1 MSRYDLLS
9 LQGKAKR
16 DPDGYRDDVLMQL
29 QHYNALHGLFMLKPG
44 KDFKAFADLTN
55 FLAQVAK
62 SYPRDMPEFHK
73 PIVELLDAHYA
84 LLEPSLRR
92 SLTGALILLHNRGS
106 CALNEI
112 LPLFFK
118 MFRVQ
123 DKQLRTLVFKHVVA
137 SVKRA
142 NKTKRDEA
150 LNRSVQSFLQSAL
163 RDENVAAAK
172 KALAVLTELYRR
184 NVWTDARTVNLV
196 ADATKHASPKIL
208 VAALKFFLGQD
219 EAAEA
224 AAEAGEE
231 DSDEEED
238 KPKMGTGTKAGT
250 SSGVSKEDVYRAYN
264 KGVTRT
270 KKKKQEKLKRQVASI
285 RRANKKEEGISNEAR
300 FAAMTLVNDP
310 QAFAERLFHRLQAGT
325 ALTFDTKMLLIQVL
339 SRVVGLHR
347 LHLMHLYPFLQRYV
361 QPNQRDVTKLLAACA
376 TACHELVPPDALEPL
391 LKQLVNQFVHD
402 RARPEVVAVGINT
415 VREICLRCP
424 LVMHA
429 DLLQDLA
436 QYKRARDKPV
446 ATAARALI
454 SLFRELAPGMLEKKD
469 RGKGAE
475 LDKSVAAFGASE
487 VAADR
492 VAGAELLQK
501 DMAKRRRE
509 ERLAAE
515 AARRDAEEDGEDGE
529 EEDDDVDDEGDEDAS
544 DEEDEDEEEEEGVSD
559 EDEEEGA
566 SDSEERN
573 MSSDS
578 EDAAGLESDSDGRV
592 VDPVTGKKRKRLA
605 PALSMDEKRALAK
618 ELTAAAERTGAPK
631 PKVRKNGVLSLS
643 ELRRRAKEAARV
655 KRLSEAEAGDSDSDS
670 DSEKDLKIEHD
681 RILQPEDFKRIKA
694 LRTATALGRAL
705 DKTGGKKAAETGAE
719 EMRRMLRAADK
730 SAQAD
735 RRVNPETLAAVGV
748 KRAHDKES
756 RVASIM
762 AGREDRGVFGA
773 AQDRKNKKSGGTSNV
788 EKAKRKNL
796 PLAARVKAAKN
807 RRTSFVSKRVK
818 DKQFKGRFRK

>member
-1 MSRYDLLS
+1 M
-9 LQGKAKR
+9 
-16 DPDGYRDDVLMQL
+16 
-29 QHYNALHGLFMLKPG
+29 
-44 KDFKAFADLTN
+44 
-55 FLAQVAK
+55 
-62 SYPRDMPEFHK
+62 
-73 PIVELLDAHYA
+73 
-84 LLEPSLRR
+84 
-92 SLTGALILLHNRGS
+92 
-106 CALNEI
+106 
-112 LPLFFK
+112 
-118 MFRVQ
+118 
-123 DKQLRTLVFKHVVA
+123 
-137 SVKRA
+137 
-142 NKTKRDEA
+142 
-150 LNRSVQSFLQSAL
+150 
-163 RDENVAAAK
+163 
-172 KALAVLTELYRR
+172 
-184 NVWTDARTVNLV
+184 
-196 ADATKHASPKIL
+196 
-208 VAALKFFLGQD
+208 
-219 EAAEA
+219 
-224 AAEAGEE
+224 
-231 DSDEEED
+231 
-238 KPKMGTGTKAGT
+238 
-250 SSGVSKEDVYRAYN
+250 
-264 KGVTRT
+264 
-270 KKKKQEKLKRQVASI
+270 
-285 RRANKKEEGISNEAR
+285 
-300 FAAMTLVNDP
+300 
-310 QAFAERLFHRLQAGT
+310 
-325 ALTFDTKMLLIQVL
+325 
-339 SRVVGLHR
+339 
-347 LHLMHLYPFLQRYV
+347 
-361 QPNQRDVTKLLAACA
+361 
-376 TACHELVPPDALEPL
+376 
-391 LKQLVNQFVHD
+391 
-402 RARPEVVAVGINT
+402 
-415 VREICLRCP
+415 
-424 LVMHA
+424 
-429 DLLQDLA
+429 
-436 QYKRARDKPV
+436 
-446 ATAARALI
+446 
-454 SLFRELAPGMLEKKD
+454 
-469 RGKGAE
+469 
-475 LDKSVAAFGASE
+475 
-487 VAADR
+487 AADR

-566 SDSEERN
+566 SDEDEEEGASDSEERDT
-573 MSSDS
+573 SSDS
-578 EDAAGLESDSDGRV
+578 EDAAGAESDSDGRV

-618 ELTAAAERTGAPK
+618 ELTAAAEQTGAPK

-655 KRLSEAEAGDSDSDS
+655 KRESEAGALDDDDDS

>member
-1 MSRYDLLS
+1 
-9 LQGKAKR
+9 
-16 DPDGYRDDVLMQL
+16 
-29 QHYNALHGLFMLKPG
+29 
-44 KDFKAFADLTN
+44 
-55 FLAQVAK
+55 
-62 SYPRDMPEFHK
+62 
-73 PIVELLDAHYA
+73 
-84 LLEPSLRR
+84 
-92 SLTGALILLHNRGS
+92 
-106 CALNEI
+106 
-112 LPLFFK
+112 
-118 MFRVQ
+118 
-123 DKQLRTLVFKHVVA
+123 
-137 SVKRA
+137 
-142 NKTKRDEA
+142 
-150 LNRSVQSFLQSAL
+150 
-163 RDENVAAAK
+163 
-172 KALAVLTELYRR
+172 
-184 NVWTDARTVNLV
+184 
-196 ADATKHASPKIL
+196 
-208 VAALKFFLGQD
+208 
-219 EAAEA
+219 
-224 AAEAGEE
+224 
-231 DSDEEED
+231 
-238 KPKMGTGTKAGT
+238 
-250 SSGVSKEDVYRAYN
+250 
-264 KGVTRT
+264 
-270 KKKKQEKLKRQVASI
+270 
-285 RRANKKEEGISNEAR
+285 
-300 FAAMTLVNDP
+300 
-310 QAFAERLFHRLQAGT
+310 
-325 ALTFDTKMLLIQVL
+325 
-339 SRVVGLHR
+339 
-347 LHLMHLYPFLQRYV
+347 
-361 QPNQRDVTKLLAACA
+361 
-376 TACHELVPPDALEPL
+376 
-391 LKQLVNQFVHD
+391 
-402 RARPEVVAVGINT
+402 
-415 VREICLRCP
+415 
-424 LVMHA
+424 
-429 DLLQDLA
+429 
-436 QYKRARDKPV
+436 
-446 ATAARALI
+446 
-454 SLFRELAPGMLEKKD
+454 
-469 RGKGAE
+469 
-475 LDKSVAAFGASE
+475 VAAFGASE

-529 EEDDDVDDEGDEDAS
+529 EDDDDVDDEGDLDAS
-544 DEEDEDEEEEEGVSD
+544 DEEDEDEDEEEGASD

-566 SDSEERN
+566 SDEDEEEGA
-573 MSSDS
+573 SDS

-618 ELTAAAERTGAPK
+618 ELTAAAEQTGAPK

-655 KRLSEAEAGDSDSDS
+655 KRESEAGALDDDDDS
-670 DSEKDLKIEHD
+670 DSEKDLMIEHD

>member
-1 MSRYDLLS
+1 
-9 LQGKAKR
+9 
-16 DPDGYRDDVLMQL
+16 
-29 QHYNALHGLFMLKPG
+29 
-44 KDFKAFADLTN
+44 
-55 FLAQVAK
+55 
-62 SYPRDMPEFHK
+62 
-73 PIVELLDAHYA
+73 
-84 LLEPSLRR
+84 
-92 SLTGALILLHNRGS
+92 
-106 CALNEI
+106 
-112 LPLFFK
+112 
-118 MFRVQ
+118 
-123 DKQLRTLVFKHVVA
+123 
-137 SVKRA
+137 
-142 NKTKRDEA
+142 
-150 LNRSVQSFLQSAL
+150 
-163 RDENVAAAK
+163 
-172 KALAVLTELYRR
+172 
-184 NVWTDARTVNLV
+184 
-196 ADATKHASPKIL
+196 
-208 VAALKFFLGQD
+208 
-219 EAAEA
+219 
-224 AAEAGEE
+224 
-231 DSDEEED
+231 
-238 KPKMGTGTKAGT
+238 
-250 SSGVSKEDVYRAYN
+250 
-264 KGVTRT
+264 
-270 KKKKQEKLKRQVASI
+270 
-285 RRANKKEEGISNEAR
+285 
-300 FAAMTLVNDP
+300 
-310 QAFAERLFHRLQAGT
+310 
-325 ALTFDTKMLLIQVL
+325 
-339 SRVVGLHR
+339 
-347 LHLMHLYPFLQRYV
+347 
-361 QPNQRDVTKLLAACA
+361 
-376 TACHELVPPDALEPL
+376 
-391 LKQLVNQFVHD
+391 
-402 RARPEVVAVGINT
+402 
-415 VREICLRCP
+415 
-424 LVMHA
+424 
-429 DLLQDLA
+429 
-436 QYKRARDKPV
+436 
-446 ATAARALI
+446 
-454 SLFRELAPGMLEKKD
+454 
-469 RGKGAE
+469 
-475 LDKSVAAFGASE
+475 VAAFGASE

-529 EEDDDVDDEGDEDAS
+529 EEDDDVDDEGDLDAS
-544 DEEDEDEEEEEGVSD
+544 DEDDEDDEEEEGVSDEDEEEGVSD

-566 SDSEERN
+566 SDSEDA

-578 EDAAGLESDSDGRV
+578 EDDADVDAAGLESDSDGRV

-618 ELTAAAERTGAPK
+618 ELTAAAEQTGAPK

-655 KRLSEAEAGDSDSDS
+655 KRESEAGALDDDDDS
-670 DSEKDLKIEHD
+670 DSEKDLMIEHD

>member
-1 MSRYDLLS
+1 
-9 LQGKAKR
+9 
-16 DPDGYRDDVLMQL
+16 
-29 QHYNALHGLFMLKPG
+29 
-44 KDFKAFADLTN
+44 
-55 FLAQVAK
+55 
-62 SYPRDMPEFHK
+62 
-73 PIVELLDAHYA
+73 
-84 LLEPSLRR
+84 
-92 SLTGALILLHNRGS
+92 
-106 CALNEI
+106 
-112 LPLFFK
+112 
-118 MFRVQ
+118 
-123 DKQLRTLVFKHVVA
+123 
-137 SVKRA
+137 
-142 NKTKRDEA
+142 
-150 LNRSVQSFLQSAL
+150 
-163 RDENVAAAK
+163 
-172 KALAVLTELYRR
+172 
-184 NVWTDARTVNLV
+184 
-196 ADATKHASPKIL
+196 
-208 VAALKFFLGQD
+208 
-219 EAAEA
+219 
-224 AAEAGEE
+224 
-231 DSDEEED
+231 
-238 KPKMGTGTKAGT
+238 
-250 SSGVSKEDVYRAYN
+250 
-264 KGVTRT
+264 
-270 KKKKQEKLKRQVASI
+270 
-285 RRANKKEEGISNEAR
+285 
-300 FAAMTLVNDP
+300 
-310 QAFAERLFHRLQAGT
+310 
-325 ALTFDTKMLLIQVL
+325 
-339 SRVVGLHR
+339 
-347 LHLMHLYPFLQRYV
+347 
-361 QPNQRDVTKLLAACA
+361 
-376 TACHELVPPDALEPL
+376 
-391 LKQLVNQFVHD
+391 
-402 RARPEVVAVGINT
+402 
-415 VREICLRCP
+415 
-424 LVMHA
+424 
-429 DLLQDLA
+429 
-436 QYKRARDKPV
+436 
-446 ATAARALI
+446 
-454 SLFRELAPGMLEKKD
+454 
-469 RGKGAE
+469 
-475 LDKSVAAFGASE
+475 

-559 EDEEEGA
+559 EDEEEGVSDEDEEEGA

-618 ELTAAAERTGAPK
+618 ELTAAAEQTGAPK

-655 KRLSEAEAGDSDSDS
+655 KRESEAGALDDDDDS
-670 DSEKDLKIEHD
+670 DSEKDLMIEHD

>member
-1 MSRYDLLS
+1 
-9 LQGKAKR
+9 
-16 DPDGYRDDVLMQL
+16 
-29 QHYNALHGLFMLKPG
+29 
-44 KDFKAFADLTN
+44 
-55 FLAQVAK
+55 
-62 SYPRDMPEFHK
+62 
-73 PIVELLDAHYA
+73 
-84 LLEPSLRR
+84 
-92 SLTGALILLHNRGS
+92 
-106 CALNEI
+106 
-112 LPLFFK
+112 
-118 MFRVQ
+118 
-123 DKQLRTLVFKHVVA
+123 
-137 SVKRA
+137 
-142 NKTKRDEA
+142 
-150 LNRSVQSFLQSAL
+150 
-163 RDENVAAAK
+163 
-172 KALAVLTELYRR
+172 
-184 NVWTDARTVNLV
+184 
-196 ADATKHASPKIL
+196 
-208 VAALKFFLGQD
+208 
-219 EAAEA
+219 
-224 AAEAGEE
+224 
-231 DSDEEED
+231 
-238 KPKMGTGTKAGT
+238 
-250 SSGVSKEDVYRAYN
+250 
-264 KGVTRT
+264 
-270 KKKKQEKLKRQVASI
+270 
-285 RRANKKEEGISNEAR
+285 
-300 FAAMTLVNDP
+300 
-310 QAFAERLFHRLQAGT
+310 
-325 ALTFDTKMLLIQVL
+325 
-339 SRVVGLHR
+339 
-347 LHLMHLYPFLQRYV
+347 
-361 QPNQRDVTKLLAACA
+361 
-376 TACHELVPPDALEPL
+376 
-391 LKQLVNQFVHD
+391 
-402 RARPEVVAVGINT
+402 
-415 VREICLRCP
+415 
-424 LVMHA
+424 
-429 DLLQDLA
+429 
-436 QYKRARDKPV
+436 
-446 ATAARALI
+446 
-454 SLFRELAPGMLEKKD
+454 
-469 RGKGAE
+469 
-475 LDKSVAAFGASE
+475 VAAFGASE

-529 EEDDDVDDEGDEDAS
+529 EDDDDVDDEGDLDAS
-544 DEEDEDEEEEEGVSD
+544 DEEDEDEDEEEGVSD

-566 SDSEERN
+566 SDEDEEEGA
-573 MSSDS
+573 SDS

-618 ELTAAAERTGAPK
+618 ELTAAAEQTGAPK

-655 KRLSEAEAGDSDSDS
+655 KRESEAGALDDDDDS

-773 AQDRKNKKSGGTSNV
+773 AKDRKNKKAGGTSNK
-788 EKAKRKNL
+788 EKGKKKNL

>member
-1 MSRYDLLS
+1 M
-9 LQGKAKR
+9 
-16 DPDGYRDDVLMQL
+16 
-29 QHYNALHGLFMLKPG
+29 
-44 KDFKAFADLTN
+44 
-55 FLAQVAK
+55 
-62 SYPRDMPEFHK
+62 
-73 PIVELLDAHYA
+73 
-84 LLEPSLRR
+84 
-92 SLTGALILLHNRGS
+92 
-106 CALNEI
+106 
-112 LPLFFK
+112 
-118 MFRVQ
+118 
-123 DKQLRTLVFKHVVA
+123 
-137 SVKRA
+137 
-142 NKTKRDEA
+142 
-150 LNRSVQSFLQSAL
+150 
-163 RDENVAAAK
+163 
-172 KALAVLTELYRR
+172 
-184 NVWTDARTVNLV
+184 
-196 ADATKHASPKIL
+196 
-208 VAALKFFLGQD
+208 
-219 EAAEA
+219 
-224 AAEAGEE
+224 
-231 DSDEEED
+231 
-238 KPKMGTGTKAGT
+238 
-250 SSGVSKEDVYRAYN
+250 
-264 KGVTRT
+264 
-270 KKKKQEKLKRQVASI
+270 
-285 RRANKKEEGISNEAR
+285 
-300 FAAMTLVNDP
+300 
-310 QAFAERLFHRLQAGT
+310 
-325 ALTFDTKMLLIQVL
+325 
-339 SRVVGLHR
+339 
-347 LHLMHLYPFLQRYV
+347 
-361 QPNQRDVTKLLAACA
+361 
-376 TACHELVPPDALEPL
+376 
-391 LKQLVNQFVHD
+391 
-402 RARPEVVAVGINT
+402 
-415 VREICLRCP
+415 
-424 LVMHA
+424 
-429 DLLQDLA
+429 
-436 QYKRARDKPV
+436 
-446 ATAARALI
+446 
-454 SLFRELAPGMLEKKD
+454 
-469 RGKGAE
+469 
-475 LDKSVAAFGASE
+475 
-487 VAADR
+487 AADR

-529 EEDDDVDDEGDEDAS
+529 EEDDDVDDEGDGDAS
-544 DEEDEDEEEEEGVSD
+544 DEDDEDEEEEEGVSDEDEEEGASD

-618 ELTAAAERTGAPK
+618 ELTAAAEQTGAPK

-655 KRLSEAEAGDSDSDS
+655 KRESEAGALDDDDDS

>member
-1 MSRYDLLS
+1 M
-9 LQGKAKR
+9 
-16 DPDGYRDDVLMQL
+16 
-29 QHYNALHGLFMLKPG
+29 
-44 KDFKAFADLTN
+44 
-55 FLAQVAK
+55 
-62 SYPRDMPEFHK
+62 
-73 PIVELLDAHYA
+73 
-84 LLEPSLRR
+84 
-92 SLTGALILLHNRGS
+92 
-106 CALNEI
+106 
-112 LPLFFK
+112 
-118 MFRVQ
+118 
-123 DKQLRTLVFKHVVA
+123 
-137 SVKRA
+137 
-142 NKTKRDEA
+142 
-150 LNRSVQSFLQSAL
+150 
-163 RDENVAAAK
+163 
-172 KALAVLTELYRR
+172 
-184 NVWTDARTVNLV
+184 
-196 ADATKHASPKIL
+196 
-208 VAALKFFLGQD
+208 
-219 EAAEA
+219 
-224 AAEAGEE
+224 
-231 DSDEEED
+231 
-238 KPKMGTGTKAGT
+238 
-250 SSGVSKEDVYRAYN
+250 
-264 KGVTRT
+264 
-270 KKKKQEKLKRQVASI
+270 
-285 RRANKKEEGISNEAR
+285 
-300 FAAMTLVNDP
+300 
-310 QAFAERLFHRLQAGT
+310 
-325 ALTFDTKMLLIQVL
+325 
-339 SRVVGLHR
+339 
-347 LHLMHLYPFLQRYV
+347 
-361 QPNQRDVTKLLAACA
+361 
-376 TACHELVPPDALEPL
+376 
-391 LKQLVNQFVHD
+391 
-402 RARPEVVAVGINT
+402 
-415 VREICLRCP
+415 
-424 LVMHA
+424 
-429 DLLQDLA
+429 
-436 QYKRARDKPV
+436 
-446 ATAARALI
+446 
-454 SLFRELAPGMLEKKD
+454 
-469 RGKGAE
+469 
-475 LDKSVAAFGASE
+475 
-487 VAADR
+487 AADR

-559 EDEEEGA
+559 EDEEEGVSDEDEEEGA

-592 VDPVTGKKRKRLA
+592 VDPVTGKKRKRSA

-618 ELTAAAERTGAPK
+618 ELTAAAEQTGAPK

-655 KRLSEAEAGDSDSDS
+655 KRESEAGALDDDDDS

-796 PLAARVKAAKN
+796 QLAARVKAAKN

>member
-1 MSRYDLLS
+1 M
-9 LQGKAKR
+9 
-16 DPDGYRDDVLMQL
+16 
-29 QHYNALHGLFMLKPG
+29 
-44 KDFKAFADLTN
+44 
-55 FLAQVAK
+55 
-62 SYPRDMPEFHK
+62 
-73 PIVELLDAHYA
+73 
-84 LLEPSLRR
+84 
-92 SLTGALILLHNRGS
+92 
-106 CALNEI
+106 
-112 LPLFFK
+112 
-118 MFRVQ
+118 
-123 DKQLRTLVFKHVVA
+123 
-137 SVKRA
+137 
-142 NKTKRDEA
+142 
-150 LNRSVQSFLQSAL
+150 
-163 RDENVAAAK
+163 
-172 KALAVLTELYRR
+172 
-184 NVWTDARTVNLV
+184 
-196 ADATKHASPKIL
+196 
-208 VAALKFFLGQD
+208 
-219 EAAEA
+219 
-224 AAEAGEE
+224 
-231 DSDEEED
+231 
-238 KPKMGTGTKAGT
+238 
-250 SSGVSKEDVYRAYN
+250 
-264 KGVTRT
+264 
-270 KKKKQEKLKRQVASI
+270 
-285 RRANKKEEGISNEAR
+285 
-300 FAAMTLVNDP
+300 
-310 QAFAERLFHRLQAGT
+310 
-325 ALTFDTKMLLIQVL
+325 
-339 SRVVGLHR
+339 
-347 LHLMHLYPFLQRYV
+347 
-361 QPNQRDVTKLLAACA
+361 
-376 TACHELVPPDALEPL
+376 
-391 LKQLVNQFVHD
+391 
-402 RARPEVVAVGINT
+402 
-415 VREICLRCP
+415 
-424 LVMHA
+424 
-429 DLLQDLA
+429 
-436 QYKRARDKPV
+436 
-446 ATAARALI
+446 
-454 SLFRELAPGMLEKKD
+454 
-469 RGKGAE
+469 
-475 LDKSVAAFGASE
+475 
-487 VAADR
+487 AADR

-544 DEEDEDEEEEEGVSD
+544 DEEDEDEEEEEGVSDGDEEEGVSD

-618 ELTAAAERTGAPK
+618 ELTAAAEQTGAPK

-655 KRLSEAEAGDSDSDS
+655 KRESEAGALDDDDDS

>member
-1 MSRYDLLS
+1 
-9 LQGKAKR
+9 
-16 DPDGYRDDVLMQL
+16 
-29 QHYNALHGLFMLKPG
+29 
-44 KDFKAFADLTN
+44 
-55 FLAQVAK
+55 
-62 SYPRDMPEFHK
+62 
-73 PIVELLDAHYA
+73 
-84 LLEPSLRR
+84 
-92 SLTGALILLHNRGS
+92 
-106 CALNEI
+106 
-112 LPLFFK
+112 
-118 MFRVQ
+118 
-123 DKQLRTLVFKHVVA
+123 
-137 SVKRA
+137 
-142 NKTKRDEA
+142 
-150 LNRSVQSFLQSAL
+150 
-163 RDENVAAAK
+163 
-172 KALAVLTELYRR
+172 
-184 NVWTDARTVNLV
+184 
-196 ADATKHASPKIL
+196 
-208 VAALKFFLGQD
+208 
-219 EAAEA
+219 
-224 AAEAGEE
+224 
-231 DSDEEED
+231 
-238 KPKMGTGTKAGT
+238 
-250 SSGVSKEDVYRAYN
+250 
-264 KGVTRT
+264 
-270 KKKKQEKLKRQVASI
+270 
-285 RRANKKEEGISNEAR
+285 
-300 FAAMTLVNDP
+300 
-310 QAFAERLFHRLQAGT
+310 
-325 ALTFDTKMLLIQVL
+325 
-339 SRVVGLHR
+339 
-347 LHLMHLYPFLQRYV
+347 
-361 QPNQRDVTKLLAACA
+361 
-376 TACHELVPPDALEPL
+376 
-391 LKQLVNQFVHD
+391 
-402 RARPEVVAVGINT
+402 
-415 VREICLRCP
+415 
-424 LVMHA
+424 
-429 DLLQDLA
+429 
-436 QYKRARDKPV
+436 
-446 ATAARALI
+446 
-454 SLFRELAPGMLEKKD
+454 
-469 RGKGAE
+469 
-475 LDKSVAAFGASE
+475 VAAFGASE

-529 EEDDDVDDEGDEDAS
+529 EDDDDVDDEGDLDAS
-544 DEEDEDEEEEEGVSD
+544 DEEDEDEDEEEGVSD

-566 SDSEERN
+566 SDEDEEEGA
-573 MSSDS
+573 SDS

-618 ELTAAAERTGAPK
+618 ELTAAAEQTGAPK

-655 KRLSEAEAGDSDSDS
+655 KRESEAGALDDDDDS
-670 DSEKDLKIEHD
+670 DSEKDLMIEHD

>member
-1 MSRYDLLS
+1 M
-9 LQGKAKR
+9 
-16 DPDGYRDDVLMQL
+16 
-29 QHYNALHGLFMLKPG
+29 
-44 KDFKAFADLTN
+44 
-55 FLAQVAK
+55 
-62 SYPRDMPEFHK
+62 
-73 PIVELLDAHYA
+73 
-84 LLEPSLRR
+84 
-92 SLTGALILLHNRGS
+92 
-106 CALNEI
+106 
-112 LPLFFK
+112 
-118 MFRVQ
+118 
-123 DKQLRTLVFKHVVA
+123 
-137 SVKRA
+137 
-142 NKTKRDEA
+142 
-150 LNRSVQSFLQSAL
+150 
-163 RDENVAAAK
+163 
-172 KALAVLTELYRR
+172 
-184 NVWTDARTVNLV
+184 
-196 ADATKHASPKIL
+196 
-208 VAALKFFLGQD
+208 
-219 EAAEA
+219 
-224 AAEAGEE
+224 
-231 DSDEEED
+231 
-238 KPKMGTGTKAGT
+238 
-250 SSGVSKEDVYRAYN
+250 
-264 KGVTRT
+264 
-270 KKKKQEKLKRQVASI
+270 
-285 RRANKKEEGISNEAR
+285 
-300 FAAMTLVNDP
+300 
-310 QAFAERLFHRLQAGT
+310 
-325 ALTFDTKMLLIQVL
+325 
-339 SRVVGLHR
+339 
-347 LHLMHLYPFLQRYV
+347 
-361 QPNQRDVTKLLAACA
+361 
-376 TACHELVPPDALEPL
+376 
-391 LKQLVNQFVHD
+391 
-402 RARPEVVAVGINT
+402 
-415 VREICLRCP
+415 
-424 LVMHA
+424 
-429 DLLQDLA
+429 
-436 QYKRARDKPV
+436 
-446 ATAARALI
+446 
-454 SLFRELAPGMLEKKD
+454 
-469 RGKGAE
+469 
-475 LDKSVAAFGASE
+475 
-487 VAADR
+487 AADR

-618 ELTAAAERTGAPK
+618 QLTAAAEQTGAPK

-655 KRLSEAEAGDSDSDS
+655 KRESEAGALDDDDDS

>member
-1 MSRYDLLS
+1 M
-9 LQGKAKR
+9 
-16 DPDGYRDDVLMQL
+16 
-29 QHYNALHGLFMLKPG
+29 
-44 KDFKAFADLTN
+44 
-55 FLAQVAK
+55 
-62 SYPRDMPEFHK
+62 
-73 PIVELLDAHYA
+73 
-84 LLEPSLRR
+84 
-92 SLTGALILLHNRGS
+92 
-106 CALNEI
+106 
-112 LPLFFK
+112 
-118 MFRVQ
+118 
-123 DKQLRTLVFKHVVA
+123 
-137 SVKRA
+137 
-142 NKTKRDEA
+142 
-150 LNRSVQSFLQSAL
+150 
-163 RDENVAAAK
+163 
-172 KALAVLTELYRR
+172 
-184 NVWTDARTVNLV
+184 
-196 ADATKHASPKIL
+196 
-208 VAALKFFLGQD
+208 
-219 EAAEA
+219 
-224 AAEAGEE
+224 
-231 DSDEEED
+231 
-238 KPKMGTGTKAGT
+238 
-250 SSGVSKEDVYRAYN
+250 
-264 KGVTRT
+264 
-270 KKKKQEKLKRQVASI
+270 
-285 RRANKKEEGISNEAR
+285 
-300 FAAMTLVNDP
+300 
-310 QAFAERLFHRLQAGT
+310 
-325 ALTFDTKMLLIQVL
+325 
-339 SRVVGLHR
+339 
-347 LHLMHLYPFLQRYV
+347 
-361 QPNQRDVTKLLAACA
+361 
-376 TACHELVPPDALEPL
+376 
-391 LKQLVNQFVHD
+391 
-402 RARPEVVAVGINT
+402 
-415 VREICLRCP
+415 
-424 LVMHA
+424 
-429 DLLQDLA
+429 
-436 QYKRARDKPV
+436 
-446 ATAARALI
+446 
-454 SLFRELAPGMLEKKD
+454 
-469 RGKGAE
+469 
-475 LDKSVAAFGASE
+475 
-487 VAADR
+487 AADR

-618 ELTAAAERTGAPK
+618 ELTAAAEQTGAPK

-655 KRLSEAEAGDSDSDS
+655 KRESEAGALDDDDDS

>member
-1 MSRYDLLS
+1 M
-9 LQGKAKR
+9 
-16 DPDGYRDDVLMQL
+16 
-29 QHYNALHGLFMLKPG
+29 
-44 KDFKAFADLTN
+44 
-55 FLAQVAK
+55 
-62 SYPRDMPEFHK
+62 
-73 PIVELLDAHYA
+73 
-84 LLEPSLRR
+84 
-92 SLTGALILLHNRGS
+92 
-106 CALNEI
+106 
-112 LPLFFK
+112 
-118 MFRVQ
+118 
-123 DKQLRTLVFKHVVA
+123 
-137 SVKRA
+137 
-142 NKTKRDEA
+142 
-150 LNRSVQSFLQSAL
+150 
-163 RDENVAAAK
+163 
-172 KALAVLTELYRR
+172 
-184 NVWTDARTVNLV
+184 
-196 ADATKHASPKIL
+196 
-208 VAALKFFLGQD
+208 
-219 EAAEA
+219 
-224 AAEAGEE
+224 
-231 DSDEEED
+231 
-238 KPKMGTGTKAGT
+238 
-250 SSGVSKEDVYRAYN
+250 
-264 KGVTRT
+264 
-270 KKKKQEKLKRQVASI
+270 
-285 RRANKKEEGISNEAR
+285 
-300 FAAMTLVNDP
+300 
-310 QAFAERLFHRLQAGT
+310 
-325 ALTFDTKMLLIQVL
+325 
-339 SRVVGLHR
+339 
-347 LHLMHLYPFLQRYV
+347 
-361 QPNQRDVTKLLAACA
+361 
-376 TACHELVPPDALEPL
+376 
-391 LKQLVNQFVHD
+391 
-402 RARPEVVAVGINT
+402 
-415 VREICLRCP
+415 
-424 LVMHA
+424 
-429 DLLQDLA
+429 
-436 QYKRARDKPV
+436 
-446 ATAARALI
+446 
-454 SLFRELAPGMLEKKD
+454 
-469 RGKGAE
+469 
-475 LDKSVAAFGASE
+475 
-487 VAADR
+487 AADR

-529 EEDDDVDDEGDEDAS
+529 EEDDDVDDEGDGDAS
-544 DEEDEDEEEEEGVSD
+544 DEDDEDDAEEEGVSDEDEEEGASD

-618 ELTAAAERTGAPK
+618 ELTAAAEQTGAPK

-655 KRLSEAEAGDSDSDS
+655 KRESEAGALDDDDDS